1 MCTVYYGFF
10 HKTVQ
15 VDLERKGAVMHELG
29 VLKNA
34 VGQVCS
40 IAEKNG
46 IERIKFMTLEV
57 GTEST
62 FVPAFFE
69 KLFPVATDGVPLFEG
84 AELKMIPAPGKSL
97 IIKEIGY

>member
-1 MCTVYYGFF
+1 
-10 HKTVQ
+10 
-15 VDLERKGAVMHELG
+15 MHELG

-34 VGQVCS
+34 VGQVS
-40 IAEKNG
+40 NIAEKNG
-46 IERIKFMTLEV
+46 IKRIKFMTLEI

-69 KLFPVATDGVPLFEG
+69 KLFPVAIDGIPLFEG
-84 AELKMIPAPGKSL
+84 AELKMEATKGKSL

>member
-1 MCTVYYGFF
+1 
-10 HKTVQ
+10 
-15 VDLERKGAVMHELG
+15 MHELG

-34 VGQVCS
+34 VGQVS
-40 IAEKNG
+40 NIAEKNG
-46 IERIKFMTLEV
+46 IKRIKFMTLEI

-69 KLFPVATDGVPLFEG
+69 KLFPVAIDGIPLFEG
-84 AELKMIPAPGKSL
+84 AELKMEAAKGKSL